1 MNLPVSSTPGLLSP
15 APFDLAQTLDC
26 GQAFRWIQLP
36 SQEGL
41 SLWEGV
47 AFGSVLRLAQQ
58 GRQVWFFCTRDQ
70 FDTLWRPYFDLDQD
84 YETKRQALSDMSPAL
99 REAAA
104 FAPGI
109 RILRQDPW
117 EALCSF
123 IISQNNHIPRI
134 KGIIARL
141 CQLLGDPIS
150 GETNMSAPAGLPWEI
165 SGENT
170 SLLHPRDITAQAPEA
185 HPAGPVTAGSQ
196 PWVPGKNSP
205 PLHPRDMT
213 AQALGLGYAF
223 PRAEALAACSLEDLA
238 PLRAGFRAK
247 YLLDAA
253 RKVVSGQVD
262 LDRIARSPAEWG
274 RQELQ
279 KIFGVGP
286 KVAECVLLYGFHK
299 TECFPMDVWMKR
311 AMATLLPGRN
321 PQEFG
326 ENAGLA
332 QQYLFHYSRLHP
344 ELFSSASPRKKSN

>member
-123 IISQNNHIPRI
+123 IISQNNHISRI

-150 GETNMSAPAGLPWEI
+150 GETSMSAPAGLPSGI

-170 SLLHPRDITAQAPEA
+170 SLLHPRD
-185 HPAGPVTAGSQ
+185 
-196 PWVPGKNSP
+196 
-205 PLHPRDMT
+205 MT
-213 AQALGLGYAF
+213 TQALGLGYAF

-262 LDRIARSPAEWG
+262 LDQIARSPAEWG

-311 AMATLLPGRN
+311 AMATLLPGRS

>member
-150 GETNMSAPAGLPWEI
+150 GETSMLAPAGLPSRI

-170 SLLHPRDITAQAPEA
+170 SLLHPRD
-185 HPAGPVTAGSQ
+185 
-196 PWVPGKNSP
+196 
-205 PLHPRDMT
+205 MT
-213 AQALGLGYAF
+213 AQALGLDYAF

-311 AMATLLPGRN
+311 AMATLLPGRS

>member
-58 GRQVWFFCTRDQ
+58 GRQVWFFCTREQ

-141 CQLLGDPIS
+141 CQLLGNPIS
-150 GETNMSAPAGLPWEI
+150 GETSMSSPAGLPSEI
-165 SGENT
+165 PGENT
-170 SLLHPRDITAQAPEA
+170 SL
-185 HPAGPVTAGSQ
+185 
-196 PWVPGKNSP
+196 
-205 PLHPRDMT
+205 LHPRDMT
-213 AQALGLGYAF
+213 AQALGLDYAF

-262 LDRIARSPAEWG
+262 LDQIACSPAEWG

-311 AMATLLPGRN
+311 AMATLLPGRS